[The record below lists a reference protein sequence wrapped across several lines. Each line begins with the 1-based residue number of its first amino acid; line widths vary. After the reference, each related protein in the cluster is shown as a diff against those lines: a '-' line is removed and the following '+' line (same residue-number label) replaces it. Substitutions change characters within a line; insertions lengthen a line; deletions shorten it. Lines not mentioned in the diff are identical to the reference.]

1 MRVGAI
7 LRFGGRPG
15 RFWVSTTCEPRKR
28 LWRASRLRADMP
40 IERPR
45 GTNDCAPEEMARRR
59 AVEGILRDA
68 AHRFGFREVST
79 PTIEHLDLFTTKS
92 GPGIV
97 NELYAFKDKGGR
109 DLALRPEFTASIVRF
124 YLSELRNLPKPIKV
138 YSVGNVFRYEE
149 PQKGRYREFTQFNA
163 EIIGAPALQGDAEVV
178 ALAIEC
184 LRSVGVRD
192 VRVRIGHIGMLR
204 SFLKL
209 PPEDQGKVL
218 HRLDKRDFPALKAEL
233 ARLGLERLE
242 APLRQY
248 IELKGGPEVLD
259 QGAKLL
265 AGVGTEGFEYLRAL
279 ATRLKLYGLEHL
291 TFDLGVVRGLDY
303 YTGMVFEVDSP
314 NLGAEK
320 QVMGGGAYTLAE
332 VFGGEPVPQTGFA
345 FGLDRIV
352 LAAAAEGVRLQ
363 VPRLDC
369 YVIPIGEPMRT
380 KALETLQTLR
390 RAGVSADID
399 LLGRGPSKNLDYANA
414 IHARF
419 AVLVGEAE
427 SKKRRVAVKDLDSG
441 KQEELELEALITR
454 ALQRPKA

>member
-1 MRVGAI
+1 
-7 LRFGGRPG
+7 
-15 RFWVSTTCEPRKR
+15 
-28 LWRASRLRADMP
+28 MP

-45 GTNDCAPEEMARRR
+45 GTNDYGPEEMARRR

-109 DLALRPEFTASIVRF
+109 DVALRPEFTASIVRF

-192 VRVRIGHIGMLR
+192 IHVRVGHIGMLR
-204 SFLKL
+204 AFLKL
-209 PPEDQGKVL
+209 PPEDQGKVI
-218 HRLDKRDFPALKAEL
+218 HWLDKRDFTALKAEL
-233 ARLGLERLE
+233 TRLGLERIA

-265 AGVGTEGFEYLRAL
+265 AGVGMEGFEYLKAL
-279 ATRLKLYGLEHL
+279 AARLRLYGVEHL

-314 NLGAEK
+314 NLGSEK
-320 QVMGGGAYTLAE
+320 QVMGGGAYSLAE

-352 LAAAAEGVRLQ
+352 LAALAEGVQLP
-363 VPRLDC
+363 VPHIDC
-369 YVIPIGEPMRT
+369 YVIPIGEPMQT

-390 RAGVSADID
+390 RAGVSGDID

-414 IHARF
+414 IRARF

-427 SKKRRVAVKDLDSG
+427 LKKGRVAVKDLDSG
-441 KQEELELEALITR
+441 KQEELTLEGLIAR

>member
-1 MRVGAI
+1 MAGPPLA
-7 LRFGGRPG
+7 
-15 RFWVSTTCEPRKR
+15 R
-28 LWRASRLRADMP
+28 LMP

-45 GTNDCAPEEMARRR
+45 GTNDYGPEEMARRR
-59 AVEGILRDA
+59 AIEGFLRDA
-68 AHRFGFREVST
+68 AHRFGFREIST

-97 NELYAFKDKGGR
+97 EELYAFKDKGGR

-163 EIIGAPALQGDAEVV
+163 EIIGAPALPGDAEVI

-184 LRSVGVRD
+184 LRSVGVREVH
-192 VRVRIGHIGMLR
+192 VRVGHIGMLR
-204 SFLKL
+204 AFLKV

-218 HRLDKRDFPALKAEL
+218 HWLDKRNFPALKVEL
-233 ARLGLERLE
+233 QRLGLGSLE
-242 APLRQY
+242 TPLRQY

-259 QGAKLL
+259 KGAKLL
-265 AGVGTEGFEYLRAL
+265 SGVGTEGFEYLKAL
-279 ATRLKLYGLEHL
+279 AARLKLYGVEHL
-291 TFDLGVVRGLDY
+291 TYDLGVVRGLDY

-320 QVMGGGAYTLAE
+320 QVMGGGAYSLAE
-332 VFGGEPVPQTGFA
+332 VFGGDPVPQTGFA

-352 LAAAAEGVRLQ
+352 LAAGAEGVKLP

-369 YVIPIGEPMRT
+369 YVIPIGEPMES

-414 IHARF
+414 IRARF
-419 AVLVGEAE
+419 AVLVGAAE
-427 SKKRRVAVKDLDSG
+427 SKKGLLAVKDLDSG
-441 KQEELELEALITR
+441 KQEEMKIEALVAR
-454 ALQRPKA
+454 GRGGPAP

>member
-1 MRVGAI
+1 
-7 LRFGGRPG
+7 
-15 RFWVSTTCEPRKR
+15 
-28 LWRASRLRADMP
+28 MP

-45 GTNDCAPEEMARRR
+45 GTNDHGPEEMARRR

-68 AHRFGFREVST
+68 AHRFGFREIGT
-79 PTIEHLDLFTTKS
+79 PTIEHLDLFTRKS

-97 NELYAFKDKGGR
+97 EELYAFKDKGDR
-109 DLALRPEFTASIVRF
+109 DVALRPEFTASIVRF
-124 YLSELRNLPKPIKV
+124 YLSDLRSLPKPIKV

-163 EIIGAPALQGDAEVV
+163 EIIGAPALEGDAEVI

-184 LRSVGVRD
+184 LRAVGVKE

-218 HRLDKRDFPALKAEL
+218 HWLDKRNFPALDQEL
-233 ARLGLERLE
+233 KRLGLERIE

-259 QGAKLL
+259 KGARLL
-265 AGVGTEGFEYLRAL
+265 QGVGTEGFAHLKAL
-279 ATRLKLYGLEHL
+279 AARLVAYGIEHV

-332 VFGGEPVPQTGFA
+332 LFGGDPVLQTGFA
-345 FGLDRIV
+345 FGLDRVV
-352 LAAAAEGVRLQ
+352 LAAEAEGVKLPT
-363 VPRLDC
+363 PRLDC
-369 YVIPIGEPMRT
+369 YVVPIGEPMQTR
-380 KALETLQTLR
+380 ALEILGQLR
-390 RAGVSADID
+390 RSGVSADID

-414 IHARF
+414 IRARF
-419 AVLVGEAE
+419 AVLVGETEA
-427 SKKRRVAVKDLDSG
+427 KKGIVAVKDLDSG
-441 KQEELELEALITR
+441 KQEEVRLEGIVAR
-454 ALQRPKA
+454 VRSR

>member
-1 MRVGAI
+1 MRGGCI
-7 LRFGGRPG
+7 LRFGGG
-15 RFWVSTTCEPRKR
+15 RGRLWVSTTGGPRKR
-28 LWRASRLRADMP
+28 LWRASRLRAEMP

-45 GTNDCAPEEMARRR
+45 GTNDYGPEEMARRR

-192 VRVRIGHIGMLR
+192 IHLRIGHIGMLR
-204 SFLKL
+204 AFLKL

-218 HRLDKRDFPALKAEL
+218 HWLDKRDFTALKAEL
-233 ARLGLERLE
+233 TRLGLERLE

-248 IELKGGPEVLD
+248 IELTGGPEVLD
-259 QGAKLL
+259 KGAKLL
-265 AGVGTEGFEYLRAL
+265 AGVGTEGFVYLKAL
-279 ATRLKLYGLEHL
+279 AARLKLYGVEHL

-314 NLGAEK
+314 
-320 QVMGGGAYTLAE
+320 
-332 VFGGEPVPQTGFA
+332 
-345 FGLDRIV
+345 
-352 LAAAAEGVRLQ
+352 
-363 VPRLDC
+363 
-369 YVIPIGEPMRT
+369 
-380 KALETLQTLR
+380 
-390 RAGVSADID
+390 DID

-414 IHARF
+414 IRARI

-427 SKKRRVAVKDLDSG
+427 LRKGRVAVKDLDSG
-441 KQEELELEALITR
+441 KQEELTLEGLIAR

>member
-1 MRVGAI
+1 
-7 LRFGGRPG
+7 
-15 RFWVSTTCEPRKR
+15 
-28 LWRASRLRADMP
+28 MP

-45 GTNDCAPEEMARRR
+45 GTNDYGPEEMARRR

-192 VRVRIGHIGMLR
+192 IHLRIGHIGMLR
-204 SFLKL
+204 AFLKL
-209 PPEDQGKVL
+209 PPEDQGKIL
-218 HRLDKRDFPALKAEL
+218 HWLDKRDFTALKAEL
-233 ARLGLERLE
+233 TRLGLERLE

-248 IELKGGPEVLD
+248 IELTGGPEVLD
-259 QGAKLL
+259 KGAKLL
-265 AGVGTEGFEYLRAL
+265 AGVGTEGFVYLKAL
-279 ATRLKLYGLEHL
+279 AARLKLYGVEHL

-352 LAAAAEGVRLQ
+352 LAAAAEGVQLP

-369 YVIPIGEPMRT
+369 YVIPIGEPMQT
-380 KALETLQTLR
+380 KALEILQTLR
-390 RAGVSADID
+390 RGGVSADID

-414 IHARF
+414 IRARI

-427 SKKRRVAVKDLDSG
+427 LRKGRVAVKDLDSG
-441 KQEELELEALITR
+441 KQEELTLEGLIAR

>member
-1 MRVGAI
+1 MSV
-7 LRFGGRPG
+7 
-15 RFWVSTTCEPRKR
+15 
-28 LWRASRLRADMP
+28 
-40 IERPR
+40 ERPR
-45 GTNDCAPEEMARRR
+45 GTNDYGPEEMARRR
-59 AVEGILRDA
+59 AVEAILREA

-97 NELYAFKDKGGR
+97 EELYSFKDKGGR

-124 YLSELRNLPKPIKV
+124 YLAELRNLPKPIKV

-163 EIIGAPALQGDAEVV
+163 EVIGAPALQGDAEVV

-192 VRVRIGHIGMLR
+192 VHVRIGHIGMLR
-204 SFLKL
+204 AFLKL
-209 PPEDQGKVL
+209 PPEDQGKVV
-218 HRLDKRDFPALKAEL
+218 HWLDKRNFPALKAEL
-233 ARLGLERLE
+233 ARLGLGSLE
-242 APLRQY
+242 TQLRQY
-248 IELKGGPEVLD
+248 IELKGGTEVLD
-259 QGAKLL
+259 KGAKLL
-265 AGVGTEGFEYLRAL
+265 SGVATEGFEYLKAL
-279 ATRLKLYGLEHL
+279 AARLKLYGVEHL
-291 TFDLGVVRGLDY
+291 TYDLGVVRGLDY

-320 QVMGGGAYTLAE
+320 QVMGGGAYSLAE
-332 VFGGEPVPQTGFA
+332 VFGGDPVPQTGFA

-352 LAAAAEGVRLQ
+352 LAAEAEGVKLP

-369 YVIPIGEPMRT
+369 YVVPIGEPMQT
-380 KALETLQTLR
+380 KALEILQTLR

-414 IHARF
+414 IRARL
-419 AVLVGEAE
+419 AVLVGDAE
-427 SKKRRVAVKDLDSG
+427 LKKGRVAVKDLDSG
-441 KQEELELEALITR
+441 KQEELALEALIAR
-454 ALQRPKA
+454 AVQRPKA

>member
-1 MRVGAI
+1 
-7 LRFGGRPG
+7 
-15 RFWVSTTCEPRKR
+15 
-28 LWRASRLRADMP
+28 MP
-40 IERPR
+40 IDRPR
-45 GTNDCAPEEMARRR
+45 GTNDYGPEEMARRR
-59 AVEGILRDA
+59 AVETILRETS
-68 AHRFGFREVST
+68 HRFGFREVAT
-79 PTIEHLDLFTTKS
+79 PTLETLELFTAKS
-92 GPGIV
+92 GPGV
-97 NELYAFKDKGGR
+97 VEELYAFKEKGGR

-265 AGVGTEGFEYLRAL
+265 SGVGTEGFEYLRAL

-332 VFGGEPVPQTGFA
+332 VLGGDPVPQTGFA
-345 FGLDRIV
+345 FGLDRVV
-352 LAAAAEGVRLQ
+352 LAAEAEGVKLP

-369 YVIPIGEPMRT
+369 YVIPIGAPMQA
-380 KALETLQTLR
+380 KALEVLVSLR

-414 IHARF
+414 IRARF

-427 SKKRRVAVKDLDSG
+427 LKKGRVAVKDLDSG
-441 KQEELELEALITR
+441 KQEELTLEGLIAR

>member
-1 MRVGAI
+1 
-7 LRFGGRPG
+7 
-15 RFWVSTTCEPRKR
+15 
-28 LWRASRLRADMP
+28 MP

-45 GTNDCAPEEMARRR
+45 GTNDYGPEEMARRR

-192 VRVRIGHIGMLR
+192 IHLRIGHIGMLR
-204 SFLKL
+204 AFLKL

-218 HRLDKRDFPALKAEL
+218 HWLDKRDFTALKAEL
-233 ARLGLERLE
+233 MRLGLERLE

-248 IELKGGPEVLD
+248 IELTGGPEVLD
-259 QGAKLL
+259 KGAKLL
-265 AGVGTEGFEYLRAL
+265 AGVGTEGFEYLKAL
-279 ATRLKLYGLEHL
+279 AARLKLYGVEHL

-352 LAAAAEGVRLQ
+352 LAAAAEGVQLP

-369 YVIPIGEPMRT
+369 YVIPIGEPMQT

-390 RAGVSADID
+390 RGGVSADID

-414 IHARF
+414 IRARI

-427 SKKRRVAVKDLDSG
+427 LRKGRVAVKDLDSG
-441 KQEELELEALITR
+441 KQEELTLEGLIAR

>member
-1 MRVGAI
+1 MGVGSI
-7 LRFGGRPG
+7 LRFGGPRG
-15 RFWVSTTCEPRKR
+15 RFRLSATGWPRNR
-28 LWRASRLRADMP
+28 LGRASRLRAELP

-45 GTNDCAPEEMARRR
+45 GTNDYGRVERPRGR

-192 VRVRIGHIGMLR
+192 IHVRVGHIGMLR
-204 SFLKL
+204 AFLKL
-209 PPEDQGKVL
+209 PPEDQGKVI
-218 HRLDKRDFPALKAEL
+218 HWLDKRDFTALKAEL
-233 ARLGLERLE
+233 TRLGLERIA

-265 AGVGTEGFEYLRAL
+265 AGVGMEGFEDLKAL
-279 ATRLKLYGLEHL
+279 AARLRLYGVEPP
-291 TFDLGVVRGLDY
+291 TFDLGGVRGL
-303 YTGMVFEVDSP
+303 
-314 NLGAEK
+314 A
-320 QVMGGGAYTLAE
+320 
-332 VFGGEPVPQTGFA
+332 
-345 FGLDRIV
+345 
-352 LAAAAEGVRLQ
+352 
-363 VPRLDC
+363 
-369 YVIPIGEPMRT
+369 
-380 KALETLQTLR
+380 
-390 RAGVSADID
+390 
-399 LLGRGPSKNLDYANA
+399 
-414 IHARF
+414 
-419 AVLVGEAE
+419 
-427 SKKRRVAVKDLDSG
+427 
-441 KQEELELEALITR
+441 
-454 ALQRPKA
+454 

>member
-1 MRVGAI
+1 MCAGAI

-59 AVEGILRDA
+59 AVEAILQTA
-68 AHRFGFREVST
+68 AHRFGFREVSA

-178 ALAIEC
+178 ALAIDC

-192 VRVRIGHIGMLR
+192 VHVRIGHIGMLR
-204 SFLKL
+204 AFLKL
-209 PPEDQGKVL
+209 PPEDQGKVV
-218 HRLDKRDFPALKAEL
+218 HWLDKRDITAWRTEFT
-233 ARLGLERLE
+233 RLGLDPPD

-259 QGAKLL
+259 KGAKLL
-265 AGVGTEGFEYLRAL
+265 QGCSTEGLRYL
-279 ATRLKLYGLEHL
+279 
-291 TFDLGVVRGLDY
+291 
-303 YTGMVFEVDSP
+303 
-314 NLGAEK
+314 
-320 QVMGGGAYTLAE
+320 
-332 VFGGEPVPQTGFA
+332 
-345 FGLDRIV
+345 
-352 LAAAAEGVRLQ
+352 
-363 VPRLDC
+363 
-369 YVIPIGEPMRT
+369 
-380 KALETLQTLR
+380 KA
-390 RAGVSADID
+390 
-399 LLGRGPSKNLDYANA
+399 
-414 IHARF
+414 
-419 AVLVGEAE
+419 
-427 SKKRRVAVKDLDSG
+427 
-441 KQEELELEALITR
+441 
-454 ALQRPKA
+454 

>member
-1 MRVGAI
+1 
-7 LRFGGRPG
+7 
-15 RFWVSTTCEPRKR
+15 
-28 LWRASRLRADMP
+28 MP

-45 GTNDCAPEEMARRR
+45 GTNDYGPEEMARRR

-192 VRVRIGHIGMLR
+192 IHLRIGHIGMLR
-204 SFLKL
+204 AFLKL

-218 HRLDKRDFPALKAEL
+218 HWLDKRDFTALKAEL
-233 ARLGLERLE
+233 TRLGLERLE

-248 IELKGGPEVLD
+248 IELTGGPEVLD
-259 QGAKLL
+259 KGAKLL
-265 AGVGTEGFEYLRAL
+265 AGVGTEGFEYLKAL
-279 ATRLKLYGLEHL
+279 AARLKLYGVEHL

-352 LAAAAEGVRLQ
+352 LAAAAEGVQLP

-369 YVIPIGEPMRT
+369 YVIPIGEPMQT

-390 RAGVSADID
+390 RGGVSADID

-414 IHARF
+414 IRARI

-427 SKKRRVAVKDLDSG
+427 LRKGRVAVKDLDSG
-441 KQEELELEALITR
+441 KQEELTLEGLIAR